1 TARALYFKKE
11 LDKAKVD
18 KQVAKTIYKRS
29 KKADSTY
36 IPNRIKRRG
45 KQGAYIKTRQDAE
58 KVIRDNDI
66 LDDWVKARQDIR
78 QLRYQKATSQ
88 RALHSGKEL
97 GKYTIKHSYAQANRA
112 YNFTRGRGFTRTPK
126 EFSWE
131 YKLSKRVK
139 NV

>member
-1 TARALYFKKE
+1 MYDSDPKQLRKEGRSRVKKQTKEMKGQVPKTARLDARSTYQRAKKTYKQAKKDYRLHKGPKLTARALYFKKE

-66 LDDWVKARQDIR
+66 
-78 QLRYQKATSQ
+78 
-88 RALHSGKEL
+88 
-97 GKYTIKHSYAQANRA
+97 
-112 YNFTRGRGFTRTPK
+112 
-126 EFSWE
+126 
-131 YKLSKRVK
+131 
-139 NV
+139 